1 MDTWSPWKL
10 IESMESNG
18 PKKHVDSYKA
28 MGAVDI
34 SGNKV
39 TPSSSVDA
47 HGLNRAVHRNQWN
60 TYKPLGIIHVASFY
74 DFHGSSILS

>member
-39 TPSSSVDA
+39 TPWSSVDV
-47 HGLNRAVHRNQWN
+47 HGLNRAVHRNPWN
-60 TYKPLGIIHVASFY
+60 TYKPLGIIPVASFY